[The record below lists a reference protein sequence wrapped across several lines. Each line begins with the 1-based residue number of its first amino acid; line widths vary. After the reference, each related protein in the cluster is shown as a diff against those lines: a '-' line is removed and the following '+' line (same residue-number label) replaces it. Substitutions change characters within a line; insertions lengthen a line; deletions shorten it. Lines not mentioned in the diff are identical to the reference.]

1 MGVIFFNAG
10 GRYEFKADIDLKLFV
25 RKMVGTG
32 KNFFYRN
39 VFNMFQMGVVIAV
52 LLIKWGKLRVFDKNR

>member
-25 RKMVGTG
+25 RKMDGTG
-32 KNFFYRN
+32 ENFFYRN
-39 VFNMFQMGVVIAV
+39 LFNYVSNGSRYSGFAYQMGKIEGV
-52 LLIKWGKLRVFDKNR
+52 